1 MARPKLKVH
10 PLPAPEFRLPER
22 AYIDIHAEIDAM
34 LADVRGDLWRL
45 KNPPVDKR
53 FKRKYGPKFTEGDK
67 EYIANS
73 DRRIKDLAQ
82 MFRCSERRISY
93 VRAEYRKEQESG

>member
-1 MARPKLKVH
+1 MERPKLKIM

-53 FKRKYGPKFTEGDK
+53 FKRKYGPKLTEADK
-67 EYIANS
+67 EYITNS
-73 DRRIKDLAQ
+73 GRTLKQLAE
-82 MFRCSERRISY
+82 MFGCSQRRISY
-93 VRAEYRKEQESG
+93 VRQQYRKEQEGE